1 MMMKACPKVGCVW
14 REYCLHSVDHNK
26 LPHCD
31 IESNFCPACKPVRQK
46 PEKVKPKYRYKI
58 VPAYLVDGEKKHHL
72 ICAKCRKQYG
82 EHYGYNASCNQGDTT
97 GKRGVFSKR
106 VRVKVEPKYRYKI
119 VLAGWPGVKT
129 TTTTICAG
137 CGVKYGLHDAFS
149 LECPDGSGVFS
160 KRVRVKIEPKQN
172 KKGGSVAQNRYVIKQ
187 EPEPV
192 KPKVVELY
200 QADNGVDIKVGDKYV
215 LAICNDGYVYRCAAA
230 SGTGLKT
237 YPDGSVRIK
246 GMRNC

>member
-106 VRVKVEPKYRYKI
+106 VRVK
-119 VLAGWPGVKT
+119 
-129 TTTTICAG
+129 
-137 CGVKYGLHDAFS
+137 
-149 LECPDGSGVFS
+149 
-160 KRVRVKIEPKQN
+160 IEPKQN

-237 YPDGSVRIK
+237 YPDGSVRILSLIHI
-246 GMRNC
+246 